1 MKQNPAYEFAEIFFL
16 IVEIDK
22 DIIFCPYCGQLS
34 KIVWVHG
41 HGQCSVCKT
50 TVDECCRGEIIGNIE
65 NSDSDKESEII
76 KNNKNNKP
84 QDENE

>member
-1 MKQNPAYEFAEIFFL
+1 VKQNPAYEFAEIFFL

-50 TVDECCRGEIIGNIE
+50 TIDECCRGETFE
-65 NSDSDKESEII
+65 NEEKKVDEKESEKTEI
-76 KNNKNNKP
+76 KTKNDI
-84 QDENE
+84 QDEN